1 MRTRLHADDAPFTF
15 VTALQSHFAV
25 HNLDTNGANVKTL
38 GLGGKMLLDYA
49 ETPCTRSCIPSL
61 RTTSAL
67 EVRRCVC
74 ISGPGFCEYQL
85 VALPCSVSG
94 YRYKVLTAH
103 SSLP

>member
-49 ETPCTRSCIPSL
+49 EDPMHPQLHTEPEDYVRFGGAPLRVHLGTR
-61 RTTSAL
+61 
-67 EVRRCVC
+67 
-74 ISGPGFCEYQL
+74 
-85 VALPCSVSG
+85 
-94 YRYKVLTAH
+94 VL
-103 SSLP
+103 